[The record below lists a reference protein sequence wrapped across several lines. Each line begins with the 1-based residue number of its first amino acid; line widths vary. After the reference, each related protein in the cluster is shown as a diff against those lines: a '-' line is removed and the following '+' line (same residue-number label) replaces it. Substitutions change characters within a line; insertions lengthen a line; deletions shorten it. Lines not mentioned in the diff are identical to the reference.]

1 MSEWGVVAVLV
12 TLIGLFLS
20 VGKPIITL
28 NSNIVRLNC
37 SINELHKE
45 QEDQKEAL
53 KQQKE
58 KAHDA
63 HARIWEHEKE
73 QDEQLKDHSQR
84 LDKLEGNK

>member
-1 MSEWGVVAVLV
+1 MSEWGVVAVIV

-37 SINELHKE
+37 SITELHKE
-45 QEDQKEAL
+45 QEEQKEAL

-63 HARIWEHEKE
+63 HQRIWEHEKE
-73 QDEQLKDHSQR
+73 QDAKLADHSDR
-84 LDKLEGNK
+84 LEKLEGKK

>member
-1 MSEWGVVAVLV
+1 MSEWGVVAVIV

-45 QEDQKEAL
+45 QEEQKEAL
-53 KQQKE
+53 NQQKE

-63 HARIWEHEKE
+63 HQRIWEHEKL
-73 QDEQLKDHSQR
+73 QDE
-84 LDKLEGNK
+84 KLENHADRIKKLEDSK